1 MATLDDT
8 MDLHDQGFHH
18 CVLSLP
24 PDNITLTHIFC
35 PIYCMLTIVECD
47 AYEELDLRLVNQQ
60 LLQLPPFILPV
71 PAPHSPSP
79 TPSLDSPIPSPQ
91 STTTT
96 LCDTPADTCPTFHQ
110 GGTTSYPSQVAPRDP
125 HLGSQPTVTA
135 ETLCFHCHTS
145 GHFHVNCPEYE
156 CPNCHQF
163 TPGHPQYCCSR
174 NYCSFCCCFN
184 HLTHYCPDCH
194 CTLCDATS

>member
-1 MATLDDT
+1 
-8 MDLHDQGFHH
+8 
-18 CVLSLP
+18 
-24 PDNITLTHIFC
+24 
-35 PIYCMLTIVECD
+35 MLTIVECD

-110 GGTTSYPSQVAPRDP
+110 GGTTSYPSRVAP
-125 HLGSQPTVTA
+125 
-135 ETLCFHCHTS
+135 
-145 GHFHVNCPEYE
+145 
-156 CPNCHQF
+156 
-163 TPGHPQYCCSR
+163 
-174 NYCSFCCCFN
+174 
-184 HLTHYCPDCH
+184 
-194 CTLCDATS
+194 